1 MRLNSIHFYSM
12 IPLQG
17 ENMKIEKINENS
29 IRCTL
34 TGFDLSV
41 RNLNIRELA
50 YGSEKARKLFSEMM
64 QKANSEVGFN
74 AENTPIMI
82 EAIPLNGDSI
92 QLVITKVEDPEELDT
107 RFSKFSPMPKGAAE
121 DWVKRLTTE
130 LLEGADGLLRQMQ
143 QLGANGSSRQ
153 QKADGS
159 TQGLPE
165 AGTSIPQN
173 VPQNAAQQ
181 ETACRIFA
189 FDSLDRVI
197 DAASAASGFKGS
209 SLLYKHP
216 SEQEYLLVLENCD
229 TTEVD
234 FATACNTIAE
244 YGRKVPVGPASLAY
258 YAEHYD
264 ALIESHAIQKLGRI

>member
-1 MRLNSIHFYSM
+1 
-12 IPLQG
+12 
-17 ENMKIEKINENS
+17 MKIERINENS

-50 YGSEKARKLFSEMM
+50 YGSEKARKLFNEMM

-143 QLGANGSSRQ
+143 QLGAKGAGQ
-153 QKADGS
+153 QKAGDS
-159 TQGLPE
+159 AQTAPDKSAE
-165 AGTSIPQN
+165 
-173 VPQNAAQQ
+173 AAQQ
-181 ETACRIFA
+181 DVSYRVFA

-197 DAASAASGFKGS
+197 DAAAAASGYKGCT
-209 SLLYKHP
+209 LLYKRP
-216 SEQEYLLVLENCD
+216 GEQEYLLVIENRE
-229 TTEVD
+229 TTDSD

-258 YAEHYD
+258 YAEHYEPF
-264 ALIESHAIQKLGRI
+264 IETHAVQKLSKI

>member
-1 MRLNSIHFYSM
+1 
-12 IPLQG
+12 
-17 ENMKIEKINENS
+17 MKIEKINENS

-143 QLGANGSSRQ
+143 QLGGAGKQ
-153 QKADGS
+153 QNTDGNA
-159 TQGLPE
+159 QGLSQDG
-165 AGTSIPQN
+165 AS
-173 VPQNAAQQ
+173 VPQNAQGTAQQ
-181 ETACRIFA
+181 EAACRIFA

-197 DAASAASGFKGS
+197 DAASAAAGFKGS

-216 SEQEYLLVLENCD
+216 DEQEYLLVLENRE
-229 TTEVD
+229 TTDAD

-244 YGRKVPVGPASLAY
+244 YGRKVPIGPASLAY

-264 ALIESHAIQKLGRI
+264 LFIESHAVQKLSKI